1 MMDLV
6 DKVTPDGWYESQRRE
21 FRNVIESKNHW
32 YDLIMKVYELDP
44 GVRNAFFRNFILN
57 TSLLGSD
64 TQEETARREGPFC
77 WIPPAPAIC
86 TAPAAGWQNT
96 ATV

>member
-1 MMDLV
+1 MDLV
-6 DKVTPDGWYESQRRE
+6 DKVTPDGWCEFQRRE

-57 TSLLGSD
+57 ASLLGSD
-64 TQEETARREGPFC
+64 TQEETACGRGHF
-77 WIPPAPAIC
+77 
-86 TAPAAGWQNT
+86 AGSHQRL
-96 ATV
+96 